1 MVNLIIIIIHL
12 VFTFKDKNNFLREN
26 GLTLERALLNKKLL

>member
-12 VFTFKDKNNFLREN
+12 VFTFKDKNNFHHEN
-26 GLTLERALLNKKLL
+26 GLTLEMALLNKKLL

>member
-1 MVNLIIIIIHL
+1 MANVINTLIHF

-26 GLTLERALLNKKLL
+26 GLTLEMALLTKNLL

>member
-1 MVNLIIIIIHL
+1 MANVINTLIHF

-26 GLTLERALLNKKLL
+26 GLTLERALINKKLL

>member
-26 GLTLERALLNKKLL
+26 GLTLDRALLNKKLL